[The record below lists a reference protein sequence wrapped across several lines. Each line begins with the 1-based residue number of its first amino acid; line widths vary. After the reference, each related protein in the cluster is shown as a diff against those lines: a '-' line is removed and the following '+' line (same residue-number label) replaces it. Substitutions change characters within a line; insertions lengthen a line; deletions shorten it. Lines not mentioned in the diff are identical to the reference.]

1 MAENVEVVERMY
13 HCFRTGDLATL
24 KAEVFAEDIVF
35 NLPGHHP
42 LAGTKRGINEVLA
55 FFGKLRTLG
64 AQVQPIG
71 IGELS
76 SGAVAEVYRA
86 NAEANGVKMQALNCN
101 MYTIRDGKIAEV
113 QVMMADQHNYDAFMW
128 AAVPLKPL
136 PDRLA

>member
-86 NAEANGVKMQALNCN
+86 NAEVNGVNDKWDGPQPSFLKRPAGGSGRGRRPRREAATDAPRPEPEDAPQA
-101 MYTIRDGKIAEV
+101 D
-113 QVMMADQHNYDAFMW
+113 
-128 AAVPLKPL
+128 
-136 PDRLA
+136 